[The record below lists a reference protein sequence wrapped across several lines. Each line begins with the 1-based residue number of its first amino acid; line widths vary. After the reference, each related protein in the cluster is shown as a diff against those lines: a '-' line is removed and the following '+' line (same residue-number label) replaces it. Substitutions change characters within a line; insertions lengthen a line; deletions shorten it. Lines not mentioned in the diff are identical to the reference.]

1 METFRSQMHSA
12 SEQQTRQNDMLPQTH
27 LHVPEGFF
35 VEHHIP
41 DVMAQTHMHGHI
53 EINYLSRGSM
63 IYQLP
68 TGNVH
73 IPGKR
78 LVLFWGQVPHRVI
91 KVNDADSIHIAYL
104 PLSQVVTWPLPDQ
117 LMQHLFDGMFVA
129 SDNVNNLDSP
139 LMTRWLDDFQ
149 SHDAH
154 RASLAIAEIQLR
166 LRRMAIDGWDALEL
180 LGDTH
185 TGIQSGNRKFER
197 KAAARKVQMMVAF
210 MAQNYTQ
217 TLHIAD
223 IAAVAGISK
232 GYAMAIFSAFMR
244 RSLTQYVNEL
254 RLNHARAL
262 LMDTND
268 KIVGIALD
276 SGFGSLSQF
285 YSLFHKQFGVAP
297 SAYRD
302 STRR

>member
-1 METFRSQMHSA
+1 METIWSQNLIT
-12 SEQQTRQNDMLPQTH
+12 SERTVQPNDMQPQTH

-53 EINYLSRGSM
+53 EINYLTTGSM

-73 IPGKR
+73 IPAKR

-91 KVNDADSIHIAYL
+91 KVNDPDSIHIAYL

-117 LMQHLFDGMFVA
+117 LMQHLFDGTFVS
-129 SDNVNNLDSP
+129 SDNINNLDSP
-139 LMTRWLDDFQ
+139 MMTRWLDDFRTG
-149 SHDAH
+149 DPH

-166 LRRMAIDGWDALEL
+166 LRRMAIDGWHVLEL
-180 LGDTH
+180 CDDSHMGTALA
-185 TGIQSGNRKFER
+185 NRKFKR

-217 TLHIAD
+217 TLHVAD
-223 IAAVAGISK
+223 IATVAGISK
-232 GYAMAIFSAFMR
+232 GYAMAIFTAFMR

-268 KIVGIALD
+268 KIVSIALD

>member
-1 METFRSQMHSA
+1 MKTIQSQTHTA
-12 SEQQTRQNDMLPQTH
+12 SKRPLQQNDMLPQTH

-35 VEHHIP
+35 VEHHSP

-53 EINYLSRGSM
+53 EINFLTSGSM

-73 IPGKR
+73 IPGNR

-91 KVNDADSIHIAYL
+91 KVNDAESIHIAYL

-117 LMQHLFDGMFVA
+117 LMQHLFDGSFIA
-129 SDNVNNLDSP
+129 SDHANDLDCP
-139 LMTRWLDDFQ
+139 LMKRWLDDFQ
-149 SHDAH
+149 SQDTH
-154 RASLAIAEIQLR
+154 RASLAIADIQLR
-166 LRRMAIDGWDALEL
+166 LRRMAIDGWSKLEL
-180 LGDTH
+180 RNDTH
-185 TGIQSGNRKFER
+185 VIAKSANRKFER

-217 TLHIAD
+217 TLRIAD
-223 IAAVAGISK
+223 IAEVAGISK

-285 YSLFHKQFGVAP
+285 YNLFHQQFGVSP
-297 SAYRD
+297 SAFRD

>member
-1 METFRSQMHSA
+1 METIRSQMH
-12 SEQQTRQNDMLPQTH
+12 TVIKNPNRQNNMLPQTH

-41 DVMAQTHMHGHI
+41 DIMPQTHMHGHI
-53 EINYLSRGSM
+53 EINFLTTGSM
-63 IYQLP
+63 VYQLP
-68 TGNVH
+68 TGIVH
-73 IPGKR
+73 IPANR

-104 PLSQVVTWPLPDQ
+104 PLSQVVTWPLPDR
-117 LMQHLFDGMFVA
+117 LMQYLFDGIFVA
-129 SDNVNNLDSP
+129 SDSTSNLDSP
-139 LMTRWLDDFQ
+139 LMTRWLDDFK
-149 SHDAH
+149 SKDAH

-166 LRRMAIDGWDALEL
+166 LRRMAVDGWSALTL
-180 LGDTH
+180 NDDT
-185 TGIQSGNRKFER
+185 IVSAQSSKQKFKR

-217 TLHIAD
+217 TLHVAD

-232 GYAMAIFSAFMR
+232 GYAMTIFSAFMR

-268 KIVGIALD
+268 KIVAIALD

-285 YSLFHKQFGVAP
+285 YSLFHQQFGVAP

>member
-1 METFRSQMHSA
+1 MNNASQSPK
-12 SEQQTRQNDMLPQTH
+12 RQNNMLPQTH

-41 DVMAQTHMHGHI
+41 DIMPQTHMHGHI
-53 EINYLSRGSM
+53 EINFLATGSM
-63 IYQLP
+63 VYQLP
-68 TGNVH
+68 TGIVH
-73 IPGKR
+73 IPANR

-91 KVNDADSIHIAYL
+91 RVNDADSIHIAYL

-117 LMQHLFDGMFVA
+117 LMQHLFDGLFVV
-129 SDNVNNLDSP
+129 SDNTSNLDSP
-139 LMTRWLDDFQ
+139 LMARWLNDFQ
-149 SHDAH
+149 SNDAP

-166 LRRMAIDGWDALEL
+166 LRRMAVDGWSALTL
-180 LGDTH
+180 DNDSVVGAT
-185 TGIQSGNRKFER
+185 SGKQTFKR

-232 GYAMAIFSAFMR
+232 GYAMTIFNAFMR

-285 YSLFHKQFGVAP
+285 YSLFHQQFGVAP

-302 STRR
+302 STRQ